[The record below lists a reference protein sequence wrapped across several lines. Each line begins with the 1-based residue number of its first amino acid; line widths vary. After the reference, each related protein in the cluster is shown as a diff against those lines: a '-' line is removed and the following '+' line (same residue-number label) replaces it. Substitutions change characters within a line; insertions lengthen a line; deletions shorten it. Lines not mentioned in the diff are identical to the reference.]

1 MLFIWVF
8 LLLVTTFQGCSSK
21 FTWSL
26 QFFGSACRQEHYFN
40 AAFCGSVGF
49 SRGAQDV
56 VLSKNEALSFHKR
69 FIDDNIDE
77 ECYGEE
83 SCDFE
88 EVVEKFGHSEQS
100 VGTPCYLNK
109 NGALEYVLLK

>member
-1 MLFIWVF
+1 MGVA
-8 LLLVTTFQGCSSK
+8 K
-21 FTWSL
+21 EYYFTAS
-26 QFFGSACRQEHYFN
+26 
-40 AAFCGSVGF
+40 FCGSAGH

-69 FIDDNIDE
+69 FIGDNNIDE

-88 EVVEKFGHSEQS
+88 EVVEKFDHSEQTVS
-100 VGTPCYLNK
+100 THYYMNK
-109 NGALEYVLLK
+109 NGALEWLFLKLHTRLALIYY

>member
-1 MLFIWVF
+1 MVYKFKIVF
-8 LLLVTTFQGCSSK
+8 HNTGL
-21 FTWSL
+21 
-26 QFFGSACRQEHYFN
+26 
-40 AAFCGSVGF
+40 
-49 SRGAQDV
+49 SRHAQDV
-56 VLSKNEALSFHKR
+56 VLSKNEALSFYKR

-100 VGTPCYLNK
+100 VCI
-109 NGALEYVLLK
+109 